1 MDIRQLRTF
10 VAIYESGGITR
21 AAELERTAPSVLS
34 HHLANLEAQFL
45 KPLFVRNPR
54 GLLPTEYGQRLYAH
68 AVQILRALQQ
78 AKEDM
83 NNMSGRS
90 AGKWTSAWHLRQL
103 KA

>member
-54 GLLPTEYGQRLYAH
+54 GLLPTEYGQRMYAH
-68 AVQILRALQQ
+68 AVQILRALHP

-83 NNMSGRS
+83 NNISGAIRGNVAS
-90 AGKWTSAWHLRQL
+90 SLA
-103 KA
+103 